1 MKKKGS
7 ILGGTL
13 LITGSCIGAGML
25 GLPIVTGLAGFFP
38 SLIMLVVIWLFMT
51 TTALLMVEVLGWFK
65 KPVNMISMVGHTLGP
80 VGKLLCWVTYL
91 FLFYA
96 ILVAYMSLSGNH
108 ASFFAH
114 NFFNFSLPNW
124 AGTLFFVVLF
134 GWIVYLGTRKVD
146 YVNRYL
152 MVGKIL
158 FFIILVIFG
167 IHYITP
173 RLYLYWQPKYALFTA
188 PILVIAF
195 GFHNMVPVLMQYLG
209 GDRKRVRIT
218 IYSGSLFAFLIYL
231 IWELV
236 ALGILPIGDIMQSYR
251 NDIDAAQSIRLYV
264 GSNMI
269 GYAAQFLAFFAILT
283 SFLAQTLSLSHFL
296 GDGFK
301 VKKRERENIW
311 MCVLALLPPL
321 IFTMFFPELFF
332 KALNFAGG
340 ICATLLFGIMPA
352 LMVWIGR
359 YQKRNLLPDRVPGGK
374 ALLIAILLVA
384 SFIFFYQLTVMLN
397 FSIFPKPH

>member
-1 MKKKGS
+1 
-7 ILGGTL
+7 
-13 LITGSCIGAGML
+13 ML
-25 GLPIVTGLAGFFP
+25 GLPIVTGIAGFFP
-38 SLIMLVVIWLFMT
+38 SFVMFVIAWLFMT

-65 KPVNMISMVGHTLGP
+65 KPVNMITMVGHTLGP
-80 VGKLLCWVTYL
+80 LGKLLCWVLYL

-96 ILVAYMSLSGNH
+96 LLVAYMSASGNH
-108 ASFFAH
+108 ATLFAYDFFRLH
-114 NFFNFSLPNW
+114 LPNW
-124 AGTLFFVVLF
+124 AGTLFFIIVF
-134 GWIVYLGTRKVD
+134 GWIVYLGTKKVD

-158 FFIILVIFG
+158 SFLILVIFG
-167 IHYITP
+167 MEYVVP
-173 RLYLYWQPKYALFTA
+173 RLLLHWEPKYALFSF
-188 PILVIAF
+188 PILIISF
-195 GFHNMVPVLMQYLG
+195 GFHNMVPVLMEYMG
-209 GDRKRVRIT
+209 GDRRRMRCV
-218 IYSGSLFAFLIYL
+218 IYSGSILAFVIYL

-236 ALGILPIGDIMQSYR
+236 AIGILPIGDIMQSYR
-251 NDIDAAQSIRLYV
+251 SDIDAAQSIRLYV
-264 GSNMI
+264 GSNLI
-269 GYAAQFLAFFAILT
+269 GYAAQGLAFFAILT

-321 IFTMFFPELFF
+321 IFSMLFPEIFF
-332 KALNFAGG
+332 QALNFAGG
-340 ICATLLFGIMPA
+340 ICAIVIFGIFPA

-374 ALLIAILLVA
+374 ALLILILLVA

-397 FSIFPKPH
+397 FSIFPIPT